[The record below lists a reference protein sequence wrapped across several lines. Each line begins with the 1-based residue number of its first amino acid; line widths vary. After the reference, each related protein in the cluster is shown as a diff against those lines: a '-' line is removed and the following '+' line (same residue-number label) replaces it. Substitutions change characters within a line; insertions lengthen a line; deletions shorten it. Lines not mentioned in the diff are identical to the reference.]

1 MAKVTVKLN
10 SDNVK
15 QWLKSQEMMDM
26 LQERADVVLNSVNG
40 CTSTQ
45 HVGPSRCNV
54 IIETGNK
61 HNIKTNAILK
71 ALR

>member
-40 CTSTQ
+40 CTST
-45 HVGPSRCNV
+45 RCNV
-54 IIETGNK
+54 PIETGNK